1 MDCINASSRLRP
13 AVALFVA
20 VLCLV
25 GPAVARTPKAVASLD
40 HYYDG
45 SGFDLNDELSR
56 MPHLRAAHRQE
67 VPADGAVQTP
77 VVAVV
82 KNEDLLPT
90 NLFVTPD
97 IMLNET
103 HPRSESPGYL
113 QVLQAMK
120 YTPVA
125 AGAGTRD
132 IQAKAGLN
140 SALLKILSTTKQF
153 TSSANSAVASSSVT
167 INQILQNWAS
177 LAFGNTYNEFNA
189 SAAVASAPKVQEVV
203 VAVPPKTVVTYA
215 NGTTV
220 ELEGDYNVN
229 QNGAIIP
236 TQETAGVQTAAEAQA
251 EAQVLAQ
258 VASEAPEAVAQEANE
273 VVQAPVTVQTVPVE
287 PEEAAQ
293 AEIPSRLLSLFRM
306 YSEHL
311 MYKNQEVIA
320 DESHYGH
327 LKGFASHLGCITD
340 EHCDFPKHLLG
351 AESRSRHAL
360 ETYIANKKDVT
371 SAHAAEFQGEVL
383 SFVKSLPNYASND
396 QIKQAT
402 GEWIAKNQKYLD
414 DFQGNWPA
422 TNGKIQDGLA
432 SLKANLPFYQ
442 NMDSQQFLA
451 VLDSLSK
458 NYKAKIDE
466 EFTANGLSNKA
477 NELIEMRQGIEAL
490 HNGLRGV
497 IPAQGVLD
505 NDFSEL
511 EQKLARHI
519 AVFQSAAQ
527 LSDDQL
533 VAARNRLK
541 NNLQMQINGVDPE
554 ANSALVRSIANDAD
568 AILKS
573 DFGKSLN
580 QENLNFIVQKSINAL
595 KVDFDQMKDSRKASG
610 FMLDQS
616 DLQRLADDVV
626 DELKKG
632 REANQKVIL
641 DLRDFNKYVQ
651 AQNRLYSASPNS
663 GDAAQDAADLLI
675 SYENFYYDA
684 LSSDAFYADL
694 QNYIAKYYDV
704 WYAHVTPL
712 QPFFNYSSAFKTLTA
727 GLDNPNALGGANPS
741 AVRLLRASGAL
752 QVAHLSALSD
762 TDKQF
767 FHLLDHLTAE
777 WAVTKDPV
785 AFNAKLGR
793 ILQAVQGRMT
803 DLSGAHL
810 LQVSQEHMLLEVFEN
825 VKNAVLQVVNNLGTG
840 AKAATGLSET
850 IGNGQQLVKSAAAQ
864 FQVADL
870 LTNNATST
878 GFFGGLKNKV
888 KGWFGFRNLEVHYGL
903 MDTLSSVRNLW
914 SSISEAKDTSDR
926 LKGTFTE
933 AQGIADNVQSG
944 INLFNSVVGA
954 NA

>member
-1 MDCINASSRLRP
+1 MDRINASSRLRP
-13 AVALFVA
+13 AAALLVA
-20 VLCLV
+20 VLFLT
-25 GPAVARTPKAVASLD
+25 AAAAARTPKTVASLD

-67 VPADGAVQTP
+67 VNAEAGVQTP

-140 SALLKILSTTKQF
+140 SALLKVLSTTKQF
-153 TSSANSAVASSSVT
+153 TSSANSAVTSSSVT

-189 SAAVASAPKVQEVV
+189 SAPVASAPQVQEVV
-203 VAVPPKTVVTYA
+203 VNVPPKTVVTYA

-220 ELEGDYNVN
+220 ELEGDYDVN
-229 QNGAIIP
+229 QSGAIIP
-236 TQETAGVQTAAEAQA
+236 AQETAGVQTDAAAQA
-251 EAQVLAQ
+251 EAQALAQ
-258 VASEAPEAVAQEANE
+258 VAAEAPAAVAEE
-273 VVQAPVTVQTVPVE
+273 VNQVVVAPVTVEAVPQD

-320 DESHYGH
+320 DEAHYGH
-327 LKGFASHLGCITD
+327 LKGFASHLGCLTD

-351 AESRSRHAL
+351 GESRSRHAL

-383 SFVKSLPNYASND
+383 SFVKSLPNYATND

-402 GEWIAKNQKYLD
+402 GEWIAKNQKFLD
-414 DFQGNWPA
+414 DFQSNWPA
-422 TNGKIQDGLA
+422 NNAKFQEGLA
-432 SLKANLPFYQ
+432 SFKDNLPFYQ
-442 NMDSQQFLA
+442 NMNSQQFLA
-451 VLDSLSK
+451 VLDGLSK

-466 EFTANGLSNKA
+466 EFTANGLTNKA
-477 NELIEMRQGIEAL
+477 NELIEMRQGIQTL
-490 HNGLRGV
+490 HDGLRGV

-511 EQKLARHI
+511 EQKLTRHI
-519 AVFQSAAQ
+519 AVFQAASQ

-533 VAARNRLK
+533 VAARTKLK
-541 NNLQMQINGVDPE
+541 NNLQMQINGVDAD

-568 AILKS
+568 GILKS

-580 QENLNFIVQKSINAL
+580 QDNLNFIVQKAINSL
-595 KVDFDQMKDSRKASG
+595 KVDFDQMKDSRKASN
-610 FMLDQS
+610 FMLDQA

-641 DLRDFNKYVQ
+641 DLRDLNKFVQ
-651 AQNRLYSASPNS
+651 SQNRMYSAAPNS
-663 GDAAQDAADLLI
+663 GDAANDAADLLI
-675 SYENFYYDA
+675 SYENYYYDA
-684 LSSDAFYADL
+684 LSSDEFYSGL
-694 QNYIAKYYDV
+694 QDYIAKYYDV
-704 WYAHVTPL
+704 WYAHAVPL
-712 QPFFNYSSAFKTLTA
+712 QPFFNYSSAYKTLTA
-727 GLDNPNALGGANPS
+727 GLDNPNALGNANPR

-752 QVAHLSALSD
+752 QVAHLAALSD

-793 ILQAVQGRMT
+793 VLQAVQGRMT
-803 DLSGAHL
+803 DLTGAHL

-840 AKAATGLSET
+840 AKAATGLSDT
-850 IGNGQQLVKSAAAQ
+850 IGNGQQLVKSAAAE

-878 GFFGGLKNKV
+878 GFLGGIKNKV

-914 SSISEAKDTSDR
+914 TSITEAKDTADR
-926 LKGTFTE
+926 LKGTFNE
-933 AQGIADNVQSG
+933 AQGIANNVQSG
-944 INLFNSVVGA
+944 VNLFNSVVGA

>member
-1 MDCINASSRLRP
+1 MDRINASSRLRP
-13 AVALFVA
+13 LAALFAA
-20 VLCLV
+20 VLV
-25 GPAVARTPKAVASLD
+25 VAGAAAARSPKAVASLD

-67 VPADGAVQTP
+67 TPAEGAVQTQT
-77 VVAVV
+77 VGVV
-82 KNEDLLPT
+82 KNDDLLPT

-97 IMLNET
+97 ILLNET

-125 AGAGTRD
+125 AGAGTKD

-140 SALLKILSTTKQF
+140 SALLKVLSTTKQF
-153 TSSANSAVASSSVT
+153 TSSANSAVTSSSVT

-177 LAFGNTYNEFNA
+177 LAFGSTYNEFNA
-189 SAAVASAPKVQEVV
+189 TAAVASAPKVQEVV
-203 VAVPPKTVVTYA
+203 VNVPAQTVVNYA
-215 NGTTV
+215 NGTSVT
-220 ELEGDYNVN
+220 LQGDYDVN
-229 QNGAIIP
+229 QSGAIVP
-236 TQETAGVQTAAEAQA
+236 SQETAGVQTAAEAQA
-251 EAQVLAQ
+251 EAEALAQ
-258 VASEAPEAVAQEANE
+258 IAAEAPAAVA
-273 VVQAPVTVQTVPVE
+273 
-287 PEEAAQ
+287 EEAANQ
-293 AEIPSRLLSLFRM
+293 VVEAPVDVVALTPEAAAEAEIPARLLSLFRM

-320 DESHYGH
+320 DEAHYGH
-327 LKGFASHLGCITD
+327 LKGFSSHLGCLT
-340 EHCDFPKHLLG
+340 EPTCDFPKHLMG
-351 AESRSRHAL
+351 GESRSRHAL

-402 GEWIAKNQKYLD
+402 GEWIGKNQKFLD
-414 DFQGNWPA
+414 DFQSSWPA
-422 TNGKIQDGLA
+422 TNGKLQDGIA
-432 SLKANLPFYQ
+432 GFKANLPFYQ
-442 NMDSQQFLA
+442 NLNSQQFLA
-451 VLDSLSK
+451 VLDGLSK
-458 NYKAKIDE
+458 NYKAKIDQ
-466 EFTANGLSNKA
+466 EFTANGLSDKA
-477 NELIEMRQGIEAL
+477 NELIEMRQGVQTLHEAL
-490 HNGLRGV
+490 RSV

-505 NDFSEL
+505 NDFGEL
-511 EQKLARHI
+511 EQKLTRHI
-519 AVFQSAAQ
+519 GVFQAASQ

-533 VAARNRLK
+533 VAARNKLK
-541 NNLQMQINGVDPE
+541 NNLQMQINGVDAD

-568 AILKS
+568 GILKS

-580 QENLNFIVQKSINAL
+580 QDNLNFIVQKSINAL
-595 KVDFDQMKDSRKASG
+595 KVDFDQMKDSKKASN

-641 DLRDFNKYVQ
+641 DLRDLNKFVQ
-651 AQNRLYSASPNS
+651 AENRQFSAAPNS
-663 GDAAQDAADLLI
+663 GDAANDAADLLI
-675 SYENFYYDA
+675 SYENYYYDA
-684 LSSDAFYADL
+684 LSSDEFYSGL
-694 QNYIAKYYDV
+694 QDYIAKYYDV
-704 WYAHVTPL
+704 WYAHAVPL
-712 QPFFNYSSAFKTLTA
+712 TPFFNYSAAYKTLTA
-727 GLDNPNALGGANPS
+727 GLDNPNALGNANPQ

-752 QVAHLSALSD
+752 QVAHLAELSD
-762 TDKQF
+762 ADKQF
-767 FHLLDHLTAE
+767 FHVLDHLTAE
-777 WAVTKDPV
+777 WAMTKDPV

-793 ILQAVQGRMT
+793 VLQAVQGRVT

-840 AKAATGLSET
+840 AKAATGLADT
-850 IGNGQQLVKSAAAQ
+850 IGNGQQLVKSAANE

-914 SSISEAKDTSDR
+914 SSISEAKDTADR
-926 LKGTFTE
+926 LKGTFNE
-933 AQGIADNVQSG
+933 AQGIANNVQSG